1 VPIALAYTVRISFD
15 ALSFLKKDMDI
26 DSIAVL
32 DDLDLS
38 VYLSEFNACKQ
49 YKFEKDGS
57 WFFNIGH

>member
-1 VPIALAYTVRISFD
+1 
-15 ALSFLKKDMDI
+15 MDI
-26 DSIAVL
+26 DSRAVL